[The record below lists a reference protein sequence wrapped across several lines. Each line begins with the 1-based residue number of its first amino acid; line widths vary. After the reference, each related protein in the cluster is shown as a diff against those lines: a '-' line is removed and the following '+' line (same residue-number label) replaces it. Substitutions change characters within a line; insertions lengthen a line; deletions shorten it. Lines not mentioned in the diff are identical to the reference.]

1 MPKRSRTRN
10 KSTRPTV
17 HRPRRAGPRAGKL
30 VRVQFQAGGTKF
42 PLSSN
47 VINGVDQGNRFIVP
61 LSKIMPPQDPTGG
74 GGFIPQDAI
83 RADSRL
89 VGIKIIF
96 PPIGNAQPSGF
107 DVLVRGVPNM
117 PKLGALVGRTRQ
129 WLDRNKASFL
139 TCRLPRAVTSYYIE
153 DPYASPVELVF
164 QQRIALSSGE
174 PSTND
179 FPPMVL
185 ELRFHEQPIETLVL

>member
-1 MPKRSRTRN
+1 MPKRSNATN
-10 KSTRPTV
+10 KSRRPTV
-17 HRPRRAGPRAGKL
+17 RRPRRSGPRGGKL
-30 VRVQFQAGGTKF
+30 VRVQLQAGGTKF

-47 VINGVDQGNRFIVP
+47 IINGVDQGNRFIVP
-61 LSKIMPPQDPTGG
+61 LSKIMPPTDSSA

-89 VGIKIIF
+89 VGIKVIF

-117 PKLGALVGRTRQ
+117 PRLGALVGRTRQ
-129 WLDRNKASFL
+129 WLDRNRPTHL
-139 TCRLPRAVTSYYIE
+139 TCRLPLSVTSYYIE
-153 DPYASPVELVF
+153 DPVVSPVELVF

-179 FPPMVL
+179 FPPFIL